1 MVVQLPAFNRME
13 KIMMTVQQQRVWV
26 ITGCS
31 TGLGRALTKAV
42 LDRGEIVVATARKP
56 SRLEDLAQ
64 QYGDRSLILP
74 LDVTQ
79 PAEVQAAVH
88 QTIETFGRIDVLVN
102 NAGYGVFGAV
112 EEVSD
117 LDVRRQFETNV
128 YGALDMTRAVL
139 PHLRRQRS
147 GRILNIS
154 SSGGFVGFPGA
165 GIYCAAKF
173 ALEGW
178 SEALAKEVAPLGIH
192 VTIVEP
198 GAFRTAFNG
207 TLVAP
212 NRSIDD
218 YSVTSS
224 QMLQW
229 LRQMDGQ
236 QPGDPQK
243 AAAAMM
249 QVVHHPNPPLRLV
262 LGSDTLD
269 AIHAKLA
276 AVAADLAAWKDISIN
291 TAFDGVAVSAI
302 GG

>member
-1 MVVQLPAFNRME
+1 
-13 KIMMTVQQQRVWV
+13 MTIQKQKVWF

-31 TGLGRALTKAV
+31 TGFGRALTEAV
-42 LDRGEIVVATARKP
+42 LERGEIVVATARKP
-56 SRLEDLAQ
+56 QRLEDLAQ
-64 QYGDRSLILP
+64 QYGDRILVLP
-74 LDVTQ
+74 LDITQ
-79 PAEVQAAVH
+79 PSDVQAAVN
-88 QTIETFGRIDVLVN
+88 QTIATFGRIDVLVN

-112 EEVSD
+112 EEVNV

-128 YGALDMTRAVL
+128 YGALDITRAVL

-154 SSGGFVGFPGA
+154 SSGGFIGFPGA
-165 GIYCAAKF
+165 GIYCASKF

-207 TLVAP
+207 TLVSP
-212 NRSIDD
+212 NQAIDD
-218 YSVTSS
+218 YAATSG

-236 QPGDPQK
+236 QPGDPKK
-243 AAAAMM
+243 AAAAMI
-249 QVVHHPNPPLRLV
+249 QVVNSPNPPLRLV
-262 LGSDTLD
+262 LGSDVLE
-269 AIHAKLA
+269 AIHTKLA
-276 AVAADLAAWKDISIN
+276 AVAADLAAWKDVSID
-291 TAFDGVAVSAI
+291 TAFEGVAMSAI

>member
-1 MVVQLPAFNRME
+1 
-13 KIMMTVQQQRVWV
+13 MTTQQPRVWF

-31 TGLGRALTKAV
+31 TGFGRALTEAV
-42 LDRGEIVVATARKP
+42 LEQGETVVATARQLDK
-56 SRLEDLAQ
+56 LNDLVLQSGNRILA
-64 QYGDRSLILP
+64 LP

-79 PAEVQAAVH
+79 SADIQTAVSQAIA
-88 QTIETFGRIDVLVN
+88 TFGQIDVLVN

-117 LDVRRQFETNV
+117 TDVRRQFETNV
-128 YGALDMTRAVL
+128 YGALDVTRAVL

-147 GRILNIS
+147 GHILNIS
-154 SSGGFVGFPGA
+154 SSGGLIGFAGA
-165 GIYCAAKF
+165 GIYCASKF

-178 SEALAKEVAPLGIH
+178 SEALAKEVAALGIH

-207 TLVAP
+207 TLISPKQPIA
-212 NRSIDD
+212 D
-218 YSVTSS
+218 YAATSG

-229 LRQMDGQ
+229 LQQMDGQ
-236 QPGDPQK
+236 QPGDPYK
-243 AAAAMM
+243 AALAMIH
-249 QVVHHPNPPLRLV
+249 VVNHANPPLRLV
-262 LGSDTLD
+262 LGADT
-269 AIHAKLA
+269 LA
-276 AVAADLAAWKDISIN
+276 AVYAKLEALATDLADWKDISIN

>member
-1 MVVQLPAFNRME
+1 MVVQ
-13 KIMMTVQQQRVWV
+13 QQHVWL

-31 TGLGRALTKAV
+31 TGLGRALTEAV
-42 LDRGEIVVATARKP
+42 LERGEIVVATARKP
-56 SRLEDLAQ
+56 QQLKDLAQ
-64 QYGDRSLILP
+64 QHGDRILVLP
-74 LDVTQ
+74 LDVTK
-79 PAEVQAAVH
+79 PSDVQAAVN
-88 QTIETFGRIDVLVN
+88 QTIATFGGIDVLVN

-117 LDVRRQFETNV
+117 IDVRRQFETNI
-128 YGALDMTRAVL
+128 YGALDVTRAVL

-165 GIYCAAKF
+165 GIYCASKF

-192 VTIVEP
+192 VTIIEP
-198 GAFRTAFNG
+198 GAFRTEFNG
-207 TLVAP
+207 KPLVLP
-212 NRSIDD
+212 NQTIDD
-218 YSVTSS
+218 YTATSG

-236 QPGDPQK
+236 QPGDPKK
-243 AAAAMM
+243 AAAAMI
-249 QVVHHPNPPLRLV
+249 QVVNSPNPPLRLV
-262 LGSDTLD
+262 LGADVLD

-276 AVAADLAAWKDISIN
+276 TVVAELADWKDVSIN
-291 TAFDGVAVSAI
+291 TAFDGVTVSAI

>member
-1 MVVQLPAFNRME
+1 
-13 KIMMTVQQQRVWV
+13 MMIVQQQKVWL

-31 TGLGRALTKAV
+31 TGFGRALTEAV
-42 LDRGEIVVATARKP
+42 LARGEIVVATARKP
-56 SRLEDLAQ
+56 QRLEDLAQ
-64 QYGDRSLILP
+64 QFGDRILALS

-79 PAEVQAAVH
+79 PSEVQAAVN

-139 PHLRRQRS
+139 PHLRRQHS

-165 GIYCAAKF
+165 GIYCASKF

-207 TLVAP
+207 TLVASKQ
-212 NRSIDD
+212 SIDD
-218 YSVTSS
+218 YSVTSN

-229 LRQMDGQ
+229 LRHMDGQ
-236 QPGDPQK
+236 QPGDPKK
-243 AAAAMM
+243 AASAMI
-249 QVVHHPNPPLRLV
+249 QVVNHPNPPLRLV
-262 LGSDTLD
+262 LGSDSLD
-269 AIHAKLA
+269 AIHSKLA
-276 AVAADLAAWKDISIN
+276 AVATDLATWKDISID
-291 TAFDGVAVSAI
+291 TAFDGATMSAI